1 MIGVVQITDPT
12 LDAVNAIPVVG
23 EPLAWGLGFAMLLL
37 VVFTDS
43 WARSLVT
50 VAHEGGHMA
59 MAVLTFRGHRGF
71 TLKDGGGGATELIRY
86 HWSVSDL
93 LTTFAGYPTPCLLGL
108 GGAAAIGH
116 GNAWAVVW
124 ASLFLLIWSFFQAAN
139 ALANVVTLLAVIGVG
154 WAALAG
160 TAYVHAAVAVGMVWW
175 MLIGG
180 VYYSTI
186 ALSRGDRS
194 DAHLL
199 ASRTLIPRIV
209 WHAAWAAIGIA
220 CLVAGARHMLVR

>member
-1 MIGVVQITDPT
+1 MIGVVGTTIPT
-12 LDAVNAIPVVG
+12 LEAVNAVPVIG

-37 VVFTDS
+37 IVFTDS

-59 MAVLTFRGHRGF
+59 VAVLTFRGHRGF
-71 TLKDGGGGATELIRY
+71 SLMDGGGGETVLVRY

-93 LTTFAGYPTPCLLGL
+93 LTRFAGYPAPCLLGL
-108 GGAAAIGH
+108 GGAVAIGQ

-154 WAALAG
+154 WAAFAG
-160 TAYVHAAVAVGMVWW
+160 TAQVQAAVAVAMVWW

-180 VYYSTI
+180 AYYSTI
-186 ALSRGDRS
+186 ALSRGDGS
-194 DAHLL
+194 DAQIL
-199 ASRTLIPRIV
+199 ASRTLIPRVV
-209 WHAAWAAIGIA
+209 WHAAWAAIGVA
-220 CLVAGARHMLVR
+220 CLVAGAGHMLFR